1 MECCF
6 SKILYLKA
14 KYWSPDSN
22 RVAQGERDTH
32 THAGS
37 ERTWSEANTQGRHSY
52 DMIHRRSN
60 IPREKETKCLIVRRE
75 QWKRSV
81 SVAVRN
87 KTTRHLRE
95 RRGKRIAKYR
105 NKKKKKK
112 QMMMMMRIRTTS
124 RRLHRSPS
132 RMLVLLPLASSP
144 EIPRPYFKSQTKKK
158 KKNTKISHSPPHHR
172 HGFKSPFLFSSFLF
186 FFLPPPSSSP
196 SPTPAASSTTTS
208 SSSSTKTRCKK
219 IGTRKGEN
227 QQKRADKTKD
237 EKKKNPD
244 KRDT

>member
-158 KKNTKISHSPPHHR
+158 KKTK
-172 HGFKSPFLFSSFLF
+172 K
-186 FFLPPPSSSP
+186 
-196 SPTPAASSTTTS
+196 
-208 SSSSTKTRCKK
+208 
-219 IGTRKGEN
+219 
-227 QQKRADKTKD
+227 
-237 EKKKNPD
+237 
-244 KRDT
+244 